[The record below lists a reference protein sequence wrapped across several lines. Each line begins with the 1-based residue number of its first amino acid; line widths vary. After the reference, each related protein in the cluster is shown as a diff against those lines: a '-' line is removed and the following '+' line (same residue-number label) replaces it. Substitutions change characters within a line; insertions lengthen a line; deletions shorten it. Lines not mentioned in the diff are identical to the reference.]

1 LLRRELLALCLKL
14 TLLRIDW
21 GGVKQLRGR
30 RAVVNEWERMN
41 TEHEGERYERH
52 TLGVL
57 ALAWQARQP
66 GWLKDDGQYIPLPAT
81 WLNGARW
88 EDEPPMKIQRVM
100 SDAASLVFQTLNMGK
115 P

>member
-1 LLRRELLALCLKL
+1 MVPEDDPQWVRFWSAYPLRRSKQDARKAWAKL
-14 TLLRIDW
+14 NPP
-21 GGVKQLRGR
+21 
-30 RAVVNEWERMN
+30 AVLVDQMLE
-41 TEHEGERYERH
+41 
-52 TLGVL
+52 